1 MTVFLLGV
9 GDTILEIL
17 VPILVALAAD
27 VDVFVR
33 GAFTASYSCLLDTN
47 RGLPPLRFFGLLELL
62 STKLPLFRFFTECSP
77 SKPHLASFLQ
87 KHILGNEF
95 VTPPLAF
102 FSVLVTALF
111 IK

>member
-1 MTVFLLGV
+1 LTVFLLGV
-9 GDTILEIL
+9 GDTILVLL

-27 VDVFVR
+27 VDAFVR
-33 GAFTASYSCLLDTN
+33 GAFTASYSCVLDTN

-62 STKLPLFRFFTECSP
+62 STKLPLFRFFTAHSE
-77 SKPHLASFLQ
+77 PHLASFLQ
-87 KHILGNEF
+87 KHILVNEF

>member
-1 MTVFLLGV
+1 M
-9 GDTILEIL
+9 
-17 VPILVALAAD
+17 PILVALAAD
-27 VDVFVR
+27 VDAFER
-33 GAFTASYSCLLDTN
+33 GAFTVSDSCVLDSKTE
-47 RGLPPLRFFGLLELL
+47 LPPLRFFGLLEVLTTIL
-62 STKLPLFRFFTECSP
+62 SLFRFFTECSP
-77 SKPHLASFLQ
+77 SKPHIASFLQ